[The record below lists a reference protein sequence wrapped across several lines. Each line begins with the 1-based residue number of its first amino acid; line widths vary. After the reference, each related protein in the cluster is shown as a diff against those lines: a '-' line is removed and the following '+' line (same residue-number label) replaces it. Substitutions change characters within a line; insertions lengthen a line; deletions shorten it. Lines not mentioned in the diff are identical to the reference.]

1 MKIGKL
7 NSIVMVLFFDLLV
20 ACSIG
25 LVERT
30 NAALESSSKDLK
42 NKILKIKKEAMGK
55 GVLFEAFT
63 GLKTG
68 SKVTSGGLAL
78 REAKVQAIVETGKFL
93 KIIEE
98 EALKLKETGNSGQFL
113 AMFDLMLEV
122 VESLEDVGIIGLK
135 ARVLEESKNNP
146 INTAERLLAAKAQIE
161 NQLKVVKEKQN
172 IENGGEKKNNKS
184 KKKK

>member
-7 NSIVMVLFFDLLV
+7 NSIVIALFFKLLV

-25 LVERT
+25 LVEKT
-30 NAALESSSKDLK
+30 NVALESSFKDLK
-42 NKILKIKKEAMGK
+42 NKILKIKKEATEK
-55 GVLFEAFT
+55 GVLFTAFT

-78 REAKVQAIVETGKFL
+78 REAKVQAIDETGKFL
-93 KIIEE
+93 KIIEK

-122 VESLEDVGIIGLK
+122 VESLEDVGIMGLK

-161 NQLKVVKEKQN
+161 NQLEVVKEKQN